1 MAIILRD
8 YTIEL
13 TPVQELGQL
22 GENERVFMHN
32 GLIMTANVIW
42 NPFAPKSLITN
53 WISTISKSSYD
64 FLVDSSDLQKEM
76 KIREQFNRVADIPHS
91 LWVLDVVIPEYVSDI
106 VIYRYLMVAA
116 RGVELHN
123 ENWALERDVK
133 YNEESRTIRIEFWD

>member
-1 MAIILRD
+1 
-8 YTIEL
+8 
-13 TPVQELGQL
+13 
-22 GENERVFMHN
+22 
-32 GLIMTANVIW
+32 
-42 NPFAPKSLITN
+42 
-53 WISTISKSSYD
+53 
-64 FLVDSSDLQKEM
+64 M